1 MITSDLVT
9 SQLRAPESEGGF
21 RVVGRR
27 ILRNKSFMIG
37 GSVVFVF
44 LLLSFFPGL
53 FTHYDPLAN
62 DLANR
67 LQPPSSA
74 HWFGTDDLG
83 RDIFARV
90 VYGAQISLEVGL
102 ISVGIAMVIGSWVGI
117 VAGYFGGALGETLMR
132 IIDIILAF
140 PTILLAIL
148 IVAILGP
155 GMHEVINAVGHF
167 SYSTLDSLHMG
178 WLARALTIKNFD
190 QLANAMI
197 AIGVVNVPIYARLL
211 RSTTL
216 QLNGQ
221 EFIEAGHSMGA
232 SHLRII
238 LFHILPNCLS
248 TLIVQITLG
257 IGSAILETAGLSFI
271 GLGVQPPTPEWGTML
286 SQAKDFIRSA
296 PWTLTF
302 PGIAITLVVV
312 AFNLMGDGLRDM
324 FDPRTAKKV

>member
-1 MITSDLVT
+1 MITQDLVT
-9 SQLRAPESEGGF
+9 AQLHPPSSSGGALL
-21 RVVGRR
+21 VGRR

-37 GSVVFVF
+37 GSVVLLF
-44 LLLSFFPGL
+44 LLLSLFPGL

-67 LQPPSSA
+67 LQPPGPA

-83 RDIFARV
+83 RDILTRV
-90 VYGAQISLEVGL
+90 VYGAQISLQVGL
-102 ISVGIAMVIGSWVGI
+102 ISVAIAMVIGSWIGV
-117 VAGYFGGALGETLMR
+117 VAGYFGGALGEILMR
-132 IIDIILAF
+132 IIDVILAF

-155 GMHEVINAVGHF
+155 GMHQMME
-167 SYSTLDSLHMG
+167 TLG
-178 WLARALTIKNFD
+178 VFKLASVLGIKNID
-190 QLANAMI
+190 QLINAMI

-216 QLNGQ
+216 QIRNQ
-221 EFIEAGHSMGA
+221 EFIEASHAMGA
-232 SHLRII
+232 SHFRIVW
-238 LFHILPNCLS
+238 FHILPNCLS
-248 TLIVQITLG
+248 SLIVQVTLG

-296 PWTLTF
+296 PWTLAF